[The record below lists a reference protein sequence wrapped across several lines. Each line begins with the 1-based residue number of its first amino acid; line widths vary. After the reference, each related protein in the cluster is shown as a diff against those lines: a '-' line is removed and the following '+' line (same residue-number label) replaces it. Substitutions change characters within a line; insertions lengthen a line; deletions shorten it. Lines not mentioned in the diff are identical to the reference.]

1 MRLLVFGVLF
11 FSAGGLAQLA
21 PPGPQAAYEGQ
32 NVSSVALIANP
43 HRDLAPLYPVVIQK
57 AGTPYSEANIEAS
70 AQALKKAG
78 GFADVQINVEPEVS
92 GLRVSFLLEPAYY
105 LGMVEFPDVGKHFA
119 YSRLLQVVNLPDEDP
134 YDSSRI
140 PVAEDALREFLRRNG
155 YFRAK
160 VHAEPAIDDD
170 HQLVSVRFVV
180 EMGKQARIASVK
192 VEGPDTPEG
201 AKLLHSVKSLR
212 ARLSGGLLRA
222 GKPYGP
228 ERISAATK
236 LMKRTLAQQQRLASS
251 VHENPPQYNAETNRV
266 DVSFKVEVG
275 PVVNVRAV
283 GARLTVFPFLARR
296 LMKTLIPIYSEG
308 TVDQDLVQEG
318 QRNLTDYFQKKGYSD
333 ATVTTEFQKQADQ
346 ILVVYTIDRGS
357 KHKVDRIL
365 FQGNYELSAKE
376 LTDQVLVKR
385 SHIWTHGRVSQK
397 LLKQS
402 ADNVRALYRD
412 RGYEEVKVTPRTVD
426 REPKID
432 VVFEIEEG
440 PQTVVENVQVTGNQN
455 VSATQLTE
463 PKGFQLRVGVPFSPR
478 KLAEDRN
485 RISATYL
492 NRGYLNAE
500 VKATV
505 TPNPGDPHRVDVAYA
520 ITEHQVVRIGEVVYL
535 GQQHTRLPLITK
547 TAQLPTEAPM
557 KREQLLEAESRLY
570 DLGIFDWSSVG
581 PRRPITTQTDE
592 TAVVKV
598 HEAKRNEITY
608 GFGFEV
614 SHRGGNVPTGT
625 VALPGGG
632 GTIGL
637 GGNQIAPSQSTF
649 ASPRGVVEFTRRNM
663 RGLAETASASTSIV
677 AARSARSHQLFAAA
691 LRRLAMAVSHQL
703 FAGAQQR
710 ESIVYRRLGRS
721 GLSGGTAD
729 QPQDEYAIAGTL

>member
-236 LMKRTLAQQQRLASS
+236 LMKRTLAQQERLASS

-426 REPKID
+426 REPNID

-485 RISATYL
+485 RMSATYL

-637 GGNQIAPSQSTF
+637 GGNQIASSQSTF

-663 RGLAETASASTSIV
+663 RGLAETASASILLSRLDQRALTSYSQPHFIGSQWQSLTSFSV
-677 AARSARSHQLFAAA
+677 ERNSENPLFT
-691 LRRLAMAVSHQL
+691 
-703 FAGAQQR
+703 AG
-710 ESIVYRRLGRS
+710 LGRS

-729 QPQDEYAIAGTL
+729 QPQDEYAPAGTL